1 MTLATAPARER
12 AIGTRTAFG
21 PCLLAAAGCAALAAR
36 PALTSLTTH
45 PTVLL
50 ASLYAA
56 LLAVGA
62 RTRVGARAPTMMAR
76 PRTSASVLALGVGTF
91 ALGRLIGGGH
101 AAAPLTLTALALNTL
116 AAFAEEAWFRRLC
129 FGIAEPA
136 GSGYAVV
143 TSAALFALVH
153 LAVYGAAVLPL
164 DFAVG
169 LLLGWQR
176 VTTGSWTVPAWTHAL
191 ANVLVLR

>member
-1 MTLATAPARER
+1 MTVAISHARDR
-12 AIGTRTAFG
+12 AI
-21 PCLLAAAGCAALAAR
+21 AASPSLTGCIVAIAGCVALAAR
-36 PALTSLTTH
+36 PALTPLTSR

-56 LLAVGA
+56 LLAIGTRA
-62 RTRVGARAPTMMAR
+62 RVGD
-76 PRTSASVLALGVGTF
+76 RTEAVRRGSYAAVFALAVGVCAF
-91 ALGRLIGGGH
+91 ALGRVIGGGH
-101 AAAPLTLTALALNTL
+101 AAAPLTLMTVSLNTL

-129 FGIAEPA
+129 FGIVEPA
-136 GSGYAVV
+136 GPAYAVIA
-143 TSAALFALVH
+143 SAALFALVH
-153 LAVYGAAVLPL
+153 LAVYGFAVLPL

-176 VTTGSWTVPAWTHAL
+176 VTTGSWTVPAWTHAI